1 MKIKRE
7 IKELSL
13 LFEISQVLS
22 RSMDISEV
30 LEPVLK
36 SIAEGLEMLRVTI
49 TLLNRETGE
58 IYIEEA
64 YGLSKAQRERGRY
77 RIGEGITGKV
87 IETGEPAVVRDISE
101 EPLFLNR
108 TGARL
113 NKKDISFICVPIKIG
128 NEVIGALSVDRLFS
142 DDISLKEDV
151 RLLSIIA
158 SMIAQAVRLRQS
170 ANEERQRL
178 INENIRLKEE
188 LKERFRPTN
197 IIGESKAM
205 HEVYDIIGRVAETD
219 TTVLL
224 RGESGVGKELVAHAI
239 HYNSHLS
246 SGPFIKINCAA
257 LPENLIE
264 SELFGHEKGAFTG
277 AISTRKG
284 RFELADNGTL
294 FLDEIGDLPVHTQVK
309 LLRVLQE
316 REFER
321 LGGEKTIR
329 VNVRIIAATS
339 RNLEGLVEEGRFR
352 EDLYYRLNVIP
363 IFIPPLRERREDIPL
378 LIEYFLNRFN
388 RKHGKNLS
396 LSGAVLRTMMDY
408 DWPGNVREMEN
419 TIERAVVIAKGKS
432 ITTMDLPLNIRHA
445 CAGPADRGHFI
456 KAKNTIQVKTTLPST
471 IKDIERTEILNALK
485 DSGWVQAKA
494 AKLLGL
500 TPRQMGYRIKKYNI
514 CPQ

>member
-1 MKIKRE
+1 MMNVKKE

-13 LFEISQVLS
+13 LFEISQILT
-22 RSMDISEV
+22 RSLDLSEV
-30 LEPVLK
+30 LEPVLI
-36 SIAEGLEMLRVTI
+36 SMAERLEMLRGTI

-64 YGLSKAQRERGRY
+64 FGLSEIQKERGRY

-87 IETGEPAVVRDISE
+87 IQTGEPAVVRDISE
-101 EPLFLNR
+101 EPQFLNR
-108 TGARL
+108 TGARI

-128 NEVIGALSVDRLFS
+128 NEAIGALSADRLFS
-142 DDISLKEDV
+142 DEVSLKEDV

-170 ANEERQRL
+170 ALEERQRL
-178 INENIRLKEE
+178 INENLRLREE
-188 LKERFRPTN
+188 LKERFKPSN

-205 HEVYDIIGRVAETD
+205 EEVYDIINRVADTD

-239 HYNSHLS
+239 HYNSHRS
-246 SGPFIKINCAA
+246 TAPFIRINCAA

-284 RFELADNGTL
+284 RFELANKGTL
-294 FLDEIGDLPVHTQVK
+294 FLDEIGDLPIQTQVK

-321 LGGEKTIR
+321 LGGEKSIK
-329 VNVRIIAATS
+329 VDVRIIAATS
-339 RNLEGLVEEGRFR
+339 RDIEELINQGRFR
-352 EDLYYRLNVIP
+352 EDLYYRLNVVP

-378 LIEYFLNRFN
+378 LLEHFLNKFN
-388 RKHGKNLS
+388 KKHRKRVSIFKE
-396 LSGAVLRTMMDY
+396 VLKAFMDY
-408 DWPGNVREMEN
+408 DWPGNVRELEN
-419 TIERAVVIAKGKS
+419 TVERLVVMARDNLVRVN
-432 ITTMDLPLNIRHA
+432 DLPFSM
-445 CAGPADRGHFI
+445 RGGTNNRSIVI
-456 KAKNTIQVKTTLPST
+456 KSALPST
-471 IKDIERTEILNALK
+471 VAEIERERILDALQK
-485 DSGWVQAKA
+485 SGWIQVRA
-494 AKLLGL
+494 ARLLGI
-500 TPRQMGYRIKKYNI
+500 TPRQIGYKIKKYNI
-514 CPQ
+514 ARG

>member
-1 MKIKRE
+1 MNVKRE

-13 LFEISQVLS
+13 LFEISQELS

-30 LEPVLK
+30 LEPVLR
-36 SIAEGLEMLRVTI
+36 SMAERLEMLRGTI

-64 YGLSKAQRERGRY
+64 YGLSDTQRERGRY

-108 TGARL
+108 TGARI

-128 NEVIGALSVDRLFS
+128 NEVIGALSADRLFS
-142 DDISLKEDV
+142 DEVSLKEDV

-170 ANEERQRL
+170 AHEEKQRL
-178 INENIRLKEE
+178 INENRMLKEE
-188 LKERFRPTN
+188 LKERFKPSN

-205 HEVYDIIGRVAETD
+205 REVYDIIGRVAATD

-239 HYNSHLS
+239 HYHSHRA
-246 SGPFIKINCAA
+246 SGPFIRINCAA

-284 RFELADNGTL
+284 RFELADRGTL
-294 FLDEIGDLPVHTQVK
+294 FLDEIGDLPGQTQVK

-321 LGGEKTIR
+321 LGSEKSIR
-329 VNVRIIAATS
+329 VDVRIIAATS
-339 RNLEGLVEEGRFR
+339 RNLEELLNRGKFR
-352 EDLYYRLNVIP
+352 EDLYYRLNVVP

-378 LIEYFLNRFN
+378 LIEHFLDKFN
-388 RKHGKNLS
+388 RKHRKRVS
-396 LSGAVLRTMMDY
+396 LSKDVLKTLMDHE
-408 DWPGNVREMEN
+408 WPGNVRELEN
-419 TIERAVVIAKGKS
+419 TVERLVVMAKDN
-432 ITTMDLPLNIRHA
+432 IIRATDLPLSIHLERAHRTPLIRSA
-445 CAGPADRGHFI
+445 
-456 KAKNTIQVKTTLPST
+456 LPST
-471 IKDIERTEILNALK
+471 VADIEREKILEALQK
-485 DSGWVQAKA
+485 SGWIQARA
-494 AKLLGL
+494 ARMLGI
-500 TPRQMGYRIKKYNI
+500 TPRQIGYKMKKYQIEIEKGNE
-514 CPQ
+514 